1 MIEGV
6 TQAGANLELRFNFN
20 REYQHARPLTITT
33 LHLADATALN
43 VLAPGQGVSD
53 LRGEAVVLFGLS
65 SKVAGG
71 GHGSGYGALSSAAS
85 RGGVPTAISIDS
97 WLSRQP
103 GVDRQTPF
111 ETIRL
116 GVVPKV
122 DQRLQYGL
130 CAFGARRPAPIV
142 VDPNVAFN
150 SLFGSIAEG
159 PAQRAFNSRSDLL
172 SFAAQDVR
180 RALNEFVGS
189 NQERTKLETYL
200 ASLETLTQRQTRLLA
215 SEAELRAVVP
225 SQAGFSDLLSS
236 RHPLERLEA
245 QFELATA
252 SLLGGLTSV
261 ALISCGTGDFG
272 LTYSSLESIF
282 EEDPNYRGLVDRH
295 TVCHEAGG
303 NPIYQRILTRSLADK
318 WNTSQKW
325 RVGYRACPRATGP
338 CSITRSLFSPRIM
351 APASQPCQ

>member
-1 MIEGV
+1 MINGV
-6 TQAGANLELRFNFN
+6 TQAGANLEGLRFNFN
-20 REYQHARPLTITT
+20 REYQHAQPLTIANRN
-33 LHLADATALN
+33 LADAAALDT
-43 VLAPGQGVSD
+43 LAPAQGLSD
-53 LRGEAVVLFGLS
+53 LRGEAVALFGLS

-189 NQERTKLETYL
+189 VRSVQSSRPIWPPWRHSPRDRLVCSRQKQSCVLLYQHRLDSLTYSAHVIRSS
-200 ASLETLTQRQTRLLA
+200 ASRH
-215 SEAELRAVVP
+215 S
-225 SQAGFSDLLSS
+225 LSS
-236 RHPLERLEA
+236 RPPPYSGTHIGGTHFLRYGRLWPDVLE
-245 QFELATA
+245 
-252 SLLGGLTSV
+252 
-261 ALISCGTGDFG
+261 
-272 LTYSSLESIF
+272 
-282 EEDPNYRGLVDRH
+282 P
-295 TVCHEAGG
+295 
-303 NPIYQRILTRSLADK
+303 
-318 WNTSQKW
+318 
-325 RVGYRACPRATGP
+325 
-338 CSITRSLFSPRIM
+338 
-351 APASQPCQ
+351 